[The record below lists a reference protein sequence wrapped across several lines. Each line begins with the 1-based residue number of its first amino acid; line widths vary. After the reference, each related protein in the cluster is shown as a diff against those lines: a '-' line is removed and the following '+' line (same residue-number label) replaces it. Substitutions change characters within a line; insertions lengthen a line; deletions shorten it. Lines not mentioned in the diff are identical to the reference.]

1 MILLEQK
8 HLGNEYNSYDHATLE
23 KLYPYIFVAGYYIN
37 SIANEKIIDVIKRE
51 IRMSDQV
58 IQSIQQNM
66 DLIKN
71 PSIDIGYVMRP
82 ARSIGGEFIDF
93 LRFN

>member
-1 MILLEQK
+1 
-8 HLGNEYNSYDHATLE
+8 
-23 KLYPYIFVAGYYIN
+23 
-37 SIANEKIIDVIKRE
+37 
-51 IRMSDQV
+51 MSDQV

-71 PSIDIGYVMRP
+71 PSIDVGYVMRP

-93 LRFN
+93 LRLNENRHIFIIGSMSGKGLTASMSMVIM